1 MNVNVGCYLID
12 KTIPLPHHGSEYS
25 ACYDLHASLYPE
37 RVKMRCRDNTENN
50 VKLQS
55 DQQGKY
61 LDIRSG
67 CRYLVPTGVIFDI
80 PEGWSMRLQP
90 RSGLSWKAGLIIT
103 NGEGIIDADYV
114 NETFVI
120 LQNTSDQVIR
130 IRQGDR
136 ICQSELVPTVSA
148 NFVEIEDAPS
158 QKTTRNGGL
167 GHTGV

>member
-1 MNVNVGCYLID
+1 MNVGCYLID
-12 KTIPLPHHGSEYS
+12 KTIPLPHHGSEFS

-37 RVKMRCRDNTENN
+37 RVKMRCRNNEEDN
-50 VKLQS
+50 VKLKS
-55 DQQGKY
+55 DNNGKY
-61 LDIRSG
+61 LDIRPG

-130 IRQGDR
+130 VRHGER
-136 ICQSELVPTVSA
+136 ICQAELVPTVA
-148 NFVEIEDAPS
+148 VNFEIIENAPEK
-158 QKTTRNGGL
+158 KTSRAGGL